1 MWNLFHNWRELRRR
15 GVLGINCRNAEFLL
29 PYNHRKHYPLV
40 DNKLKTKQLAKAA
53 GVAVPHLLGVLQVQ
67 QQVRRL
73 PAFLDR
79 FNDFVV
85 KPACGSGGNGILVCS
100 GRTPVGHRKIGGDIL
115 TPDTLRE
122 HAHDILAGMH
132 SLGGLPDVA
141 LIEERVEFDTVF
153 AAVTHQ
159 GVPDIRIIIFHGI
172 PVMAMLRLPT
182 RESNGKANLHQEA
195 IGAGLSL
202 ATGHTMTAVW
212 HGQIIATHPDT
223 GHAVP
228 GLRVPHWDE
237 ILHIAS
243 RCGSLCGLGYLGADL
258 VLDRHR
264 GPLLLELNARPG
276 LAIQLANRA
285 PLLPRLRL
293 IEKTPGLTR
302 FTPAEKIR
310 FTKDHFGG

>member
-1 MWNLFHNWRELRRR
+1 MWNLIHNWRELRRR
-15 GVLGINCRNAEFLL
+15 GVLGINRRNAEFQL
-29 PYNHRKHYPLV
+29 PCNHRKYYPLA
-40 DNKLKTKQLAKAA
+40 DNKLKTKQLARAA
-53 GVAVPHLLGVLQVQ
+53 GVAVPNLLGVVQVQ

-79 FNDFVV
+79 FSDFVV

-100 GRTPVGHRKIGGDIL
+100 GRTTAGYRRIGGTIL
-115 TPDTLRE
+115 APDTLRE

-132 SLGGLPDVA
+132 SLGGMPDVA
-141 LIEERVEFDTVF
+141 LIEERIEFDTVF

-159 GVPDIRIIIFHGI
+159 GVPDIRIILFHGI

-182 RESNGKANLHQEA
+182 RESGGKANLHQGA

-202 ATGHTMTAVW
+202 AAGHTMTAVW
-212 HGQIIATHPDT
+212 HGRIITTHPDT
-223 GHAVP
+223 GHAVA

-243 RCGSLCGLGYLGADL
+243 RCGSRCGLGYLGADL
-258 VLDRHR
+258 VLDRRR

-293 IEKTPGLTR
+293 IEQTRGLAQ

-310 FTKDHFGG
+310 FAKDHFGG